1 MITSD
6 SLDYKVQSGRHRIES
21 VAERV
26 TSDYGNELMSINQ
39 IRSSVMCV

>member
-1 MITSD
+1 MTTSD
-6 SLDYKVQSGRHRIES
+6 GLDFKVQSGRPRIES